1 MSAAVNS
8 LPWFALHIRIY
19 KNDSVEASLRNKGF
33 EVFAPSYTARRVVAG
48 RERQIPA
55 PLFPGYM
62 FCSLDA
68 AEPLPVLKIPGV
80 IRILGTGNALTVI
93 PAEEIEA
100 IRRTVASGLPLEPL
114 SLLQPGEPVELRR
127 GPLAGIRGEVVYH
140 KGKHRLVIR
149 VSALNDRAVSIEVD
163 QANVA
168 RLTPA
173 GFPALGPGVMH
184 AAGGFAAPVRYYEAV
199 A

>member
-1 MSAAVNS
+1 MSADVNS
-8 LPWFALHIRIY
+8 IPWFALHIRIY

-33 EVFAPSYTARRVVAG
+33 EVFAPSYMARRVVAG

-55 PLFPGYM
+55 PLFQGYM

-68 AEPLPVLKIPGV
+68 AERLPVLTIPGV
-80 IRILGTGNALTVI
+80 IKILGTRTALTVI
-93 PAEEIEA
+93 PAEEIET
-100 IRRTVASGLPLEPL
+100 IRRAIASGLPLEPFD
-114 SLLQPGEPVELRR
+114 LLQPGEPVEVQS

-140 KGKHRLVIR
+140 KGRHRVVIR
-149 VSALNDRAVSIEVD
+149 ITALNDRAVSVEMD

-173 GFPALGPGVMH
+173 ILPGARVI
-184 AAGGFAAPVRYYEAV
+184 AAPVMASRSV
-199 A
+199 S

>member
-1 MSAAVNS
+1 MSADVNS
-8 LPWFALHIRIY
+8 IPWFALHIRIY

-33 EVFAPSYTARRVVAG
+33 EVFAPSYMAKRVVAG

-68 AEPLPVLKIPGV
+68 AERLPVLTIPGV
-80 IRILGTGNALTVI
+80 IKILGTRTALTVI
-93 PAEEIEA
+93 PAEEIET
-100 IRRTVASGLPLEPL
+100 IRRAIASGLPLEPFD
-114 SLLQPGEPVELRR
+114 LLQPGEPVEVQS

-140 KGKHRLVIR
+140 KGRHRVVIR
-149 VSALNDRAVSIEVD
+149 ITALNDRAVSVEMD

-173 GFPALGPGVMH
+173 ILPGARVI
-184 AAGGFAAPVRYYEAV
+184 AAPVMASRSV
-199 A
+199 S

>member
-1 MSAAVNS
+1 MSAEVNS

-19 KNDSVEASLRNKGF
+19 QNDSVKASLHNKGF

-48 RERQIPA
+48 HERQIPA

-62 FCSLDA
+62 FCTLDA

-80 IRILGTGNALTVI
+80 IRILGTGSALTVI

-114 SLLQPGEPVELRR
+114 TLLQPGEPVQVRR

-140 KGKHRLVIR
+140 KGKRRLVIR

-163 QANVA
+163 QTSVA
-168 RLTPA
+168 RSAPA
-173 GFPALGPGVMH
+173 IFPSVGPAVE
-184 AAGGFAAPVRYYEAV
+184 GFAAPVRCYEAV
-199 A
+199 S